1 MDRLQDRA
9 VAVITGAAVG
19 DALGGATEGWTPEQ
33 IEERH
38 GGRVTGIVGPWYP
51 NWRDARPIAPYHK
64 GDGHITDDT
73 LMTRALVEVYAARR
87 THLDAYAMAED
98 LVPLMIGEPRWIP
111 ELESTALLLQRVF
124 LAEKW
129 IVARLH
135 YGHVD
140 PREAGVGNV
149 VNCGAAMYMPPVG
162 LANAGDPH
170 GAYAEAIDLTGAH
183 QSSYGREAAGVFA
196 AMVAAA
202 VAPGAT
208 PDDVVAAALEVA
220 HDGTRAA
227 LEAVV
232 GALDGW
238 AGPPADDEGERELA
252 RRVRAAVEPF
262 DSVGPEYRR
271 MSMDARR
278 PSRTKAIEE
287 LPAAL
292 GLLLGHG
299 GDYRGAVLAAVNYG
313 RDADSIA
320 VMAGAVCAGL
330 GGSAAVPAEWVDA
343 VEAASRMDL
352 RATGRLMADAAADIL
367 RADRERA
374 LARLRGLDTL
384 VGGSAGPA
392 AAAGAATADVTGGPA
407 EDRGAARA
415 VASSN
420 ALGGSGSARA
430 VGDGA
435 VAGANGAAG
444 VNGGDVAT
452 GADASGEPADS
463 GGSGRTTGADGGGA
477 A

>member
-1 MDRLQDRA
+1 MSWLEDRS

-38 GGRVTGIVGPWYP
+38 GGRVRGIVGPWYP

-73 LMTRALVEVYAARR
+73 LMTRALVEVYAKRR
-87 THLDAYAMAED
+87 AHLDAYAMAED

-129 IVARLH
+129 LVARLH

-149 VNCGAAMYMPPVG
+149 VNCGAAMYAAPVG
-162 LANAGDPH
+162 LVNAGDPR

-196 AMVAAA
+196 AMVAAS

-208 PDDVVAAALEVA
+208 LDDVVAAALDVA
-220 HDGTRAA
+220 HDGTADALRAVVDA
-227 LEAVV
+227 LE
-232 GALDGW
+232 GW
-238 AGPPADDEGERELA
+238 PEAPASDDEERKLA
-252 RRVRAAVEPF
+252 RLVREVVAPY
-262 DSVGPEYRR
+262 DSVGPEYRQ

-278 PSRTKAIEE
+278 PSRTKSIEE
-287 LPAAL
+287 LPVAL
-292 GLLLGHG
+292 GLLLGHR
-299 GDYRGAVLAAVNYG
+299 GDFRGSVLAAVNYG

-320 VMAGAVCAGL
+320 VMAGAVAAGL
-330 GGSAAVPAEWVDA
+330 GGSDVVPTDWLDEI
-343 VEAASRMDL
+343 ETASKMDV
-352 RATGRLMADAAADIL
+352 RETGRLMADAAGDIL

-374 LARLRGLDTL
+374 LARLTELD
-384 VGGSAGPA
+384 
-392 AAAGAATADVTGGPA
+392 
-407 EDRGAARA
+407 
-415 VASSN
+415 
-420 ALGGSGSARA
+420 A
-430 VGDGA
+430 VGA
-435 VAGANGAAG
+435 
-444 VNGGDVAT
+444 
-452 GADASGEPADS
+452 GEPA
-463 GGSGRTTGADGGGA
+463 
-477 A
+477 

>member
-1 MDRLQDRA
+1 MSWLDDRC

-38 GGRVTGIVGPWYP
+38 GGRVRGIVGPWYE
-51 NWRDARPIAPYHK
+51 NWRTARPIAPYHK

-73 LMTRALVEVYAARR
+73 LMTQALVEVYAKRR
-87 THLDAYAMAED
+87 DHLDAYAVAED
-98 LVPLMIGEPRWIP
+98 LVPLMIGEPRWVP
-111 ELESTALLLQRVF
+111 ELESEALILQRVF

-149 VNCGAAMYMPPVG
+149 VNCGAAMYMAPVG
-162 LANAGDPH
+162 LANAGDPRA
-170 GAYAEAIDLTGAH
+170 AYAEAIDVAGAH

-202 VAPGAT
+202 VTPGASV
-208 PDDVVAAALEVA
+208 DDVTRAALDVA
-220 HDGTRAA
+220 HDGTAAA
-227 LEAVV
+227 LRAVV
-232 GALDGW
+232 DAV
-238 AGPPADDEGERELA
+238 AGRDVPTDDDGERELA
-252 RRVRAAVEPF
+252 RVVREAVAPY
-262 DSVGPEYRR
+262 DSVGPEYRQ

-292 GLLLGHG
+292 GFVLGHR
-299 GDYRGAVLAAVNYG
+299 GDFRGAVLGAVNYG

-330 GGSAAVPAEWVDA
+330 GGTEVVPTEWLD
-343 VEAASRMDL
+343 EIETASRTDV
-352 RATGRLMADAAADIL
+352 RATGRLMAGVAADIL

-374 LARLRGLDTL
+374 
-384 VGGSAGPA
+384 
-392 AAAGAATADVTGGPA
+392 
-407 EDRGAARA
+407 AARA
-415 VASSN
+415 A
-420 ALGGSGSARA
+420 ALEQLE
-430 VGDGA
+430 GA
-435 VAGANGAAG
+435 
-444 VNGGDVAT
+444 
-452 GADASGEPADS
+452 PA
-463 GGSGRTTGADGGGA
+463 
-477 A
+477 

>member
-1 MDRLQDRA
+1 MDWLQDRA

-38 GGRVTGIVGPWYP
+38 GGRVTGIVGPWYE

-73 LMTRALVEVYAARR
+73 LMTRALVEVYAKRR
-87 THLDAYAMAED
+87 EHLDAYAMAED

-149 VNCGAAMYMPPVG
+149 VNCGAAMYVPPVG
-162 LANAGDPH
+162 LANPGDPRA
-170 GAYAEAIDLTGAH
+170 AYAEAIDLTGAH
-183 QSSYGREAAGVFA
+183 QSSYGREAAGAFA
-196 AMVAAA
+196 AMVASA

-208 PDDVVAAALEVA
+208 LDDVVATALEVS

-232 GALDGW
+232 KALDGF
-238 AGPPADDEGERELA
+238 GDPPTDDEGERVLA
-252 RRVRAAVEPF
+252 RLVRETVAPF
-262 DSVGPEYRR
+262 DSVGPEYRN

-292 GLLLGHG
+292 GLLLGHRG
-299 GDYRGAVLAAVNYG
+299 GYRGSVLASVNYG

-320 VMAGAVCAGL
+320 VMAGAIGAGL
-330 GGSAAVPAEWVDA
+330 GGTPAVPSEWVDS
-343 VEAASRMDL
+343 VEVASRMDI
-352 RATGRLMADAAADIL
+352 RATGRLMAEAATDIL
-367 RADRERA
+367 RTDRDRA
-374 LARLRGLDTL
+374 RARLRVLDTL
-384 VGGSAGPA
+384 ETG
-392 AAAGAATADVTGGPA
+392 GGPA
-407 EDRGAARA
+407 
-415 VASSN
+415 
-420 ALGGSGSARA
+420 
-430 VGDGA
+430 
-435 VAGANGAAG
+435 
-444 VNGGDVAT
+444 
-452 GADASGEPADS
+452 
-463 GGSGRTTGADGGGA
+463 
-477 A
+477 

>member
-1 MDRLQDRA
+1 MSWLEDRS

-38 GGRVTGIVGPWYP
+38 GGRVRGVVGPWYP

-73 LMTRALVEVYAARR
+73 LMTRALVEVYAKRR
-87 THLDAYAMAED
+87 AHLDAYAMAED

-149 VNCGAAMYMPPVG
+149 VNCGAAMYVAPVG
-162 LANAGDPH
+162 LVNAGDPRA
-170 GAYAEAIDLTGAH
+170 AYAEAIDLTGAH

-196 AMVAAA
+196 AMVAAS

-208 PDDVVAAALEVA
+208 LDDVVAAALDVA
-220 HDGTRAA
+220 HDGTAAA
-227 LEAVV
+227 LRAVV
-232 GALDGW
+232 DALSGW
-238 AGPPADDEGERELA
+238 PEAPATDDEERKLA
-252 RRVRAAVEPF
+252 RLVREVVAPY
-262 DSVGPEYRR
+262 DSVGPEYRQ

-278 PSRTKAIEE
+278 PSRTKSIEE
-287 LPAAL
+287 LPVAL
-292 GLLLGHG
+292 GLLLGHR
-299 GDYRGAVLAAVNYG
+299 GDFRGAVLAAVNYG

-320 VMAGAVCAGL
+320 VMAGAVAAGL
-330 GGSAAVPAEWVDA
+330 GGSGVVPTDWLDQIET
-343 VEAASRMDL
+343 ASKMDV
-352 RATGRLMADAAADIL
+352 RETGRLMADAAGDIL

-374 LARLRGLDTL
+374 LARLTSLD
-384 VGGSAGPA
+384 
-392 AAAGAATADVTGGPA
+392 
-407 EDRGAARA
+407 
-415 VASSN
+415 
-420 ALGGSGSARA
+420 A
-430 VGDGA
+430 VGA
-435 VAGANGAAG
+435 
-444 VNGGDVAT
+444 
-452 GADASGEPADS
+452 GEPA
-463 GGSGRTTGADGGGA
+463 
-477 A
+477 

>member
-1 MDRLQDRA
+1 VSWLEDRS

-38 GGRVTGIVGPWYP
+38 GGRVRGIVGPWYP

-73 LMTRALVEVYAARR
+73 LMTRALVEVYAKRR
-87 THLDAYAMAED
+87 AHLDAYAMAED

-129 IVARLH
+129 LVARLH

-149 VNCGAAMYMPPVG
+149 VNCGAAMYAAPVG
-162 LANAGDPH
+162 LVNAGDPR

-196 AMVAAA
+196 AMVAAS

-208 PDDVVAAALEVA
+208 LDDVVAAALDVA
-220 HDGTRAA
+220 HDGTADALRAVVDA
-227 LEAVV
+227 LE
-232 GALDGW
+232 GW
-238 AGPPADDEGERELA
+238 PEAPASDDEERKLA
-252 RRVRAAVEPF
+252 RLVREVVAPY
-262 DSVGPEYRR
+262 DSVGPEYRQ

-278 PSRTKAIEE
+278 PSRTKSIEE
-287 LPAAL
+287 LPVAL
-292 GLLLGHG
+292 GLLLGHR
-299 GDYRGAVLAAVNYG
+299 GDFRGSVLAAVNYG

-320 VMAGAVCAGL
+320 VMAGAVAAGL
-330 GGSAAVPAEWVDA
+330 GGSGVVPTDWLDEI
-343 VEAASRMDL
+343 ETASKMDV
-352 RATGRLMADAAADIL
+352 RATGRLMADAAGDIL

-374 LARLRGLDTL
+374 LARLTELD
-384 VGGSAGPA
+384 
-392 AAAGAATADVTGGPA
+392 
-407 EDRGAARA
+407 
-415 VASSN
+415 
-420 ALGGSGSARA
+420 A
-430 VGDGA
+430 VGA
-435 VAGANGAAG
+435 
-444 VNGGDVAT
+444 
-452 GADASGEPADS
+452 GEPA
-463 GGSGRTTGADGGGA
+463 
-477 A
+477 